1 LIFHL
6 TRLPA
11 LACTNALGD
20 FKQIGSDDIRAFN
33 ERVERHAGTGDKMVD
48 IYILPDR
55 SPTVGFITV
64 CIAAAEIP
72 A

>member
-1 LIFHL
+1 MVFHF

-11 LACTNALGD
+11 LTFNNTLSD
-20 FKQIGSDDIRAFN
+20 FKQIGSDDIRAFS